1 MKGSHLSIVAWM
13 LLIVSSTGSVARAI
27 ERGFQRTEKRTDCA
41 RYEELRQPF
50 FGDLHVHT
58 TFSFDAWA
66 QGTLNTPRDA
76 YRFAQGQETGIQP
89 YQPDGKPQR
98 TVRLRRPLDFAMVS
112 DHAEMLGETDL
123 CRTSGSPAFDSFACV
138 LLRRWP
144 KLGYMITNSQW
155 GGGKRSTD
163 ICGQTGQRCR
173 DAALTPWRAIR
184 DAAEEFYD
192 RTSECRFTTF
202 VGFEWSGTRVGMV
215 HRNVVFRNERVPD
228 VPPNATDDENDE
240 TILWSRLERECLQTD
255 TGCDALAIPH
265 NSNVSEGS
273 MFWTVAPDG
282 SPLDADMA
290 RRRST
295 LEPLIEITQHKG
307 DSECR
312 NDGSD
317 PLCDYETLAFGN
329 IAGHASSLYADP
341 VPPRVYV
348 REGLLEGLHQ
358 QMLLGVNPFKLGIIG
373 STDTHLGTPG
383 LVDEDMFVGHAAGI
397 VTARLE
403 VPPLPD
409 SPVFNPGGLAVL
421 WAEENSR
428 DSLFEAMRRRE
439 AYGTSGTRPIV
450 RFFGGWGYGENLC
463 DAADFVARGY
473 AGGVPMG
480 GDLPPMP
487 SGSPAP
493 VFATR
498 ALKDPGTPDHP
509 GTPLQRIQI
518 VKGWI
523 EDDRQRTRVFDVAG
537 DPHNGA
543 GVDLASCETTGSGAD
558 ELCSVW
564 RDPDFDPSTP
574 AFYYVRVVEN
584 PTCRWSWYACL
595 KKEVDCD
602 GVFSPRGPLAAC
614 CDPNVPK
621 TIQERAWTS
630 PIWYTPQ

>member
-1 MKGSHLSIVAWM
+1 
-13 LLIVSSTGSVARAI
+13 
-27 ERGFQRTEKRTDCA
+27 
-41 RYEELRQPF
+41 
-50 FGDLHVHT
+50 
-58 TFSFDAWA
+58 
-66 QGTLNTPRDA
+66 
-76 YRFAQGQETGIQP
+76 
-89 YQPDGKPQR
+89 
-98 TVRLRRPLDFAMVS
+98 
-112 DHAEMLGETDL
+112 
-123 CRTSGSPAFDSFACV
+123 
-138 LLRRWP
+138 
-144 KLGYMITNSQW
+144 
-155 GGGKRSTD
+155 
-163 ICGQTGQRCR
+163 
-173 DAALTPWRAIR
+173 
-184 DAAEEFYD
+184 
-192 RTSECRFTTF
+192 
-202 VGFEWSGTRVGMV
+202 MV
-215 HRNVVFRNERVPD
+215 HRNVVFRNERVPA
-228 VPPNATDDENDE
+228 VPPNATDDKNDE
-240 TILWSRLERECLQTD
+240 TILWNRLERECLQTGA
-255 TGCDALAIPH
+255 GCDALAIPH

-290 RRRST
+290 HRRST

-329 IAGHASSLYADP
+329 IAGHASELYADP
-341 VPPRVYV
+341 PPPRVYV

-358 QMLLGVNPFKLGIIG
+358 QLQLGVNPFKLGIIG

-450 RFFGGWGYGENLC
+450 RFFGGWSYDENLC
-463 DAADFVARGY
+463 DSPGFVARAY
-473 AGGVPMG
+473 ADGVPMG
-480 GDLPPMP
+480 GDLPLMP
-487 SGSPAP
+487 SGSAAP

-498 ALKDPGTPDHP
+498 ARKDPGTADRP

-518 VKGWI
+518 IKGWI
-523 EDDRQRTRVFDVAG
+523 EDGRQVTRIFDVAG
-537 DPHNGA
+537 DPQNGA
-543 GVDLASCETTGSGAD
+543 GVDLDTCETTGSGAD

-595 KKEVDCD
+595 NAEVDCD
-602 GVFSPRGPLAAC
+602 GLFSPRGPLAAC

-630 PIWYTPQ
+630 PIWYTPASLGSP